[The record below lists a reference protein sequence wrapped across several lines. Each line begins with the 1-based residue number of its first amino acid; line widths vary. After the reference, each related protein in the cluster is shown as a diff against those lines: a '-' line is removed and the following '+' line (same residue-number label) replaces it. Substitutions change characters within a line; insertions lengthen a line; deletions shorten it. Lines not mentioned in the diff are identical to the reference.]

1 MVIVQQSLS
10 VPPSFCLFL
19 SALTLL
25 SDRRGPQMIPE
36 YAKIHNPVCLDDIRD
51 CLLNSGFPTLMDVL
65 AAIKSIMD
73 LARVLKV
80 CSGELMAREATGLA
94 RKSPI
99 FFGK

>member
-1 MVIVQQSLS
+1 
-10 VPPSFCLFL
+10 
-19 SALTLL
+19 
-25 SDRRGPQMIPE
+25 MIPE

-51 CLLNSGFPTLMDVL
+51 CLLNSGFPTLMDLL

-80 CSGELMAREATGLA
+80 CSGGFMAREAAGPV

-99 FFGK
+99 HFRKIGITLVCYSQSQR